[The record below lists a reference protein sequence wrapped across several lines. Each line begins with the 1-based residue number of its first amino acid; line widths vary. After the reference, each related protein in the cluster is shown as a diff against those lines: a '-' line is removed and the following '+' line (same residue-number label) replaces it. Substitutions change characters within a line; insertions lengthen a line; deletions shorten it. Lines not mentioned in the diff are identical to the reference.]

1 MRTASLRPVTIL
13 PQNCTAWCTKLRN
26 TLMQLW
32 KCITVSPLRS
42 ACLVMQKTTMKTK
55 GPQLQLACKA
65 RWLSSEAT
73 VRARSEI
80 LAIWAALKQ
89 LSENKNDAMCIVLL
103 RIMKRKNINMV
114 LSFCQH
120 WHFTWQNWVKFF
132 RRDVLI
138 NFAQKKAFVELCIN
152 KLSDA
157 VAKSELKANCE
168 KFDSQL
174 WELRTKALTWESA
187 APGRV
192 EKGRSPHHRDSPG

>member
-1 MRTASLRPVTIL
+1 
-13 PQNCTAWCTKLRN
+13 
-26 TLMQLW
+26 MQLW
-32 KCITVSPLRS
+32 KWFTVSPLRS
-42 ACLVMQKTTMKTK
+42 ACLAMHQTTMKTK
-55 GPQLQLACKA
+55 GPQLQRACKA

-73 VRARSEI
+73 VRAWSEI

-89 LSENKNDAMCIVLL
+89 LSENKNHAICIVLL
-103 RIMKRKNINMV
+103 RLMKRKNINMV

-120 WHFTWQNWVKFF
+120 WHFTWQNWAKFF

-157 VAKSELKANCE
+157 AAKFELKTNCE
-168 KFDSQL
+168 KFDS
-174 WELRTKALTWESA
+174 ELRTKALTWESA

-192 EKGRSPHHRDSPG
+192 EKCCSPHHRDSPGQTGT